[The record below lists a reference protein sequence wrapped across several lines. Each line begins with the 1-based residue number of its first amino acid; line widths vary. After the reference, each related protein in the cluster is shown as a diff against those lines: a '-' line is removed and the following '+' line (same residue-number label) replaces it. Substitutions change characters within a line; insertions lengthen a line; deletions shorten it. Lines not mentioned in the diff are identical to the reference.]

1 MKKIDEQRY
10 QAEEN
15 MTFVHKT
22 TLVRMGNGIYLADA
36 DDIGNYTEEPMT
48 EAELAAVEA
57 AKSKQEDVM
66 KERSKRAKT
75 LSKKG

>member
-1 MKKIDEQRY
+1 MKKIDEHRY

-15 MTFVHKT
+15 KTFVHKT

-36 DDIGNYTEEPMT
+36 DDISNYTEEPMT

-57 AKSKQEDVM
+57 AKRKQEDAM

-75 LSKKG
+75 PSKKG

>member
-1 MKKIDEQRY
+1 MKKIDEHRY

-15 MTFVHKT
+15 KTFVHKT
-22 TLVRMGNGIYLADA
+22 TLVRMGNGIYLADT
-36 DDIGNYTEEPMT
+36 DDISNYTEEPMT

-75 LSKKG
+75 PSKKG